1 MVCLHC
7 VGMVCHQVFV
17 GRLAVSHLLL
27 PPLFAPALQSLLIV
41 RVAESVARRRVLRT
55 DTCTARPQPNPAFR
69 ASEHATTREECLRH
83 GSKRTAVAA
92 AVVVVVVVAVVA
104 AVTS

>member
-7 VGMVCHQVFV
+7 VGMVCHQVCV

-27 PPLFAPALQSLLIV
+27 APLFAPALQSLLIV

-83 GSKRTAVAA
+83 GSKRTAVAMLLLLL
-92 AVVVVVVVAVVA
+92 VVAVVA

>member
-1 MVCLHC
+1 M
-7 VGMVCHQVFV
+7 
-17 GRLAVSHLLL
+17 
-27 PPLFAPALQSLLIV
+27 PLRFQLLILLHIVRTVYMAILHV
-41 RVAESVARRRVLRT
+41 RVAESAARRRVLRT

-83 GSKRTAVAA
+83 GSKRTAVL
-92 AVVVVVVVAVVA
+92 VVVVVVEVAVVA